1 MKKNLDTMMFR
12 NLLEEAVCAYS
23 TKKSFYKP
31 LKFYPLIRCET
42 SKTDFTLFHNFFI
55 NYSKHKVFLC
65 YFKQAINSQE
75 NIMNNLQH
83 EYLNDFLEKLPT
95 NIHNAV
101 KLLRNIDLD
110 GKDSEIKQM
119 DYANEFSI
127 DKIFID

>member
-1 MKKNLDTMMFR
+1 
-12 NLLEEAVCAYS
+12 
-23 TKKSFYKP
+23 
-31 LKFYPLIRCET
+31 
-42 SKTDFTLFHNFFI
+42 
-55 NYSKHKVFLC
+55 
-65 YFKQAINSQE
+65 
-75 NIMNNLQH
+75 MNNLQH